1 MNHDSQAFKV
11 CEKFVSING
20 EGIKAGQLS
29 VFVRFKGCNLDCSY
43 CDTKWANE
51 KDADF
56 ESMSTDKIVKY
67 VVETSVQNV
76 TLTGGEPLIQPGIS
90 GLIKNLKEN
99 DLNVEIETNGAVNL
113 KPFCSDETRPDC
125 FTMDYK
131 LPSSGMEDSMLT
143 DNFFYLKDS
152 DCVKFVAGSE
162 NDLEKALKIIHE
174 YDLTNRCHVYISPVF
189 GSIEPVRIVEFMIEN
204 VLNNVNLQIQM
215 HKVIWNPEE
224 RGV

>member
-56 ESMSTDKIVKY
+56 ESMSTDEIVKY

-76 TLTGGEPLIQPGIS
+76 TLTGGEPPYTARYIRAD
-90 GLIKNLKEN
+90 K
-99 DLNVEIETNGAVNL
+99 
-113 KPFCSDETRPDC
+113 
-125 FTMDYK
+125 K
-131 LPSSGMEDSMLT
+131 LEGKRS
-143 DNFFYLKDS
+143 
-152 DCVKFVAGSE
+152 
-162 NDLEKALKIIHE
+162 
-174 YDLTNRCHVYISPVF
+174 
-189 GSIEPVRIVEFMIEN
+189 
-204 VLNNVNLQIQM
+204 
-215 HKVIWNPEE
+215 
-224 RGV
+224 